1 MTISQENKKFIDSL
15 IHYYISEA
23 ESYKQIAEEF
33 IPEVKSEVDTAF
45 GIIVGSI
52 YSEFIRTYQNQKI
65 SVNVEDV
72 QEFYKMIKD
81 RAPLIKKAILGE
93 KVLNSEN
100 NDEKKDSEKSDLD
113 PENNDAFRIKSNF

>member
-1 MTISQENKKFIDSL
+1 MAISQENKKFIDSL

-33 IPEVKSEVDTAF
+33 IPEVESEVDTAF

-81 RAPLIKKAILGE
+81 RAPLIKRAILGE
-93 KVLNSEN
+93 KILNSEN
-100 NDEKKDSEKSDLD
+100 NDEKKDSEKGDLD

>member
-81 RAPLIKKAILGE
+81 RAPIIKKAILGK

-100 NDEKKDSEKSDLD
+100 SDPD
-113 PENNDAFRIKSNF
+113 TENNEGFRIKSNF

>member
-1 MTISQENKKFIDSL
+1 MAISQENKKFIDSL

-23 ESYKQIAEEF
+23 ASYKQIAEEF
-33 IPEVKSEVDTAF
+33 TPEVESEGDTAF

-81 RAPLIKKAILGE
+81 RAPIIKKAILGE
-93 KVLNSEN
+93 KVQNLET
-100 NDEKKDSEKSDLD
+100 NDEVKDSEKDDLD
-113 PENNDAFRIKSNF
+113 PNNNDAFRIKSNF

>member
-1 MTISQENKKFIDSL
+1 MAISQENKKFIDSL

-23 ESYKQIAEEF
+23 ESYKQIAGEF
-33 IPEVKSEVDTAF
+33 IPEVESEVDTAF

-81 RAPLIKKAILGE
+81 RAPIIKKAILGK

-100 NDEKKDSEKSDLD
+100 SDEEKNSEKSDPD
-113 PENNDAFRIKSNF
+113 TENNEGFRIKSNF

>member
-1 MTISQENKKFIDSL
+1 MAISQENKKFIDSL

-23 ESYKQIAEEF
+23 ESYKQIAGEF
-33 IPEVKSEVDTAF
+33 VPEVESEVDTAF

-100 NDEKKDSEKSDLD
+100 SDEEKNSEKSDPD
-113 PENNDAFRIKSNF
+113 TENNEGFRIKSNF